1 MRRKNEDWGYP
12 WCPSLPEV
20 RCLDSAGET
29 VNGHC
34 GQSPEPGNPSPGAGW
49 ASLHFPAAWGHA
61 GAWLWVLLYR
71 GERENRMYTTLQR
84 AEFCVSFQEHIE
96 LEILNLLYLKCSL
109 ALKIRKS
116 VVWTQL
122 ACARH
127 FSECGTGPLGWAGL
141 GWEGLCFPLVLGA
154 GGSWWGPAHWSRRQ
168 AGGRQR

>member
-1 MRRKNEDWGYP
+1 
-12 WCPSLPEV
+12 
-20 RCLDSAGET
+20 
-29 VNGHC
+29 
-34 GQSPEPGNPSPGAGW
+34 
-49 ASLHFPAAWGHA
+49 
-61 GAWLWVLLYR
+61 
-71 GERENRMYTTLQR
+71 MYTTLQR

-141 GWEGLCFPLVLGA
+141 G
-154 GGSWWGPAHWSRRQ
+154 
-168 AGGRQR
+168 